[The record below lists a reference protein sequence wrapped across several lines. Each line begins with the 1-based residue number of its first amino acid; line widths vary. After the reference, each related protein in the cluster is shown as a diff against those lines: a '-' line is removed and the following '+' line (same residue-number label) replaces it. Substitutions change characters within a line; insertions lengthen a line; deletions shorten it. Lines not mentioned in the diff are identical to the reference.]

1 MVKLSRFDIEFDN
14 TESAY
19 FAGQE
24 VSGKVVIETSEPK
37 KINEILLE
45 LKGRAKTYWTKYSGK
60 SRMHCSQAEPY
71 FCEQFNTCYTHQFT
85 QTTSDNKKER
95 ILPHGRHEIPFSFT
109 LPKTLPTSFEGDF
122 GFIRYT
128 CKAICERPW
137 DVDIVSKRA
146 FTVIGIEDIN
156 QDPEAMEP
164 ACETECI
171 STVKL
176 CCQKQGLI
184 AVKMLIDRTG
194 FTPGEKILVNTVITN
209 DSTKMIRCLTL
220 KMKQYVDYRAKTF
233 SGNEEM
239 KQVNRLIVK
248 KEKGDI
254 ASHST
259 FAWTNEIIDV
269 PPIPPRLSRC
279 KIIQNSYMIELD
291 VDGNATTVIPIRI
304 GTIPCLAALFRRS
317 LNGSGENDGNDDN
330 DNENRINGDITV
342 NDSTSI
348 VPNNKAK
355 IQVTITTEN
364 GQTLDNTSETDELSP
379 DTELMLL
386 SKKRVRI
393 PSSILSELYPK
404 LPNPYYRQSLFGEVD
419 ISEDQE
425 RVQYGDTKFAPKY
438 PFYTD

>member
-1 MVKLSRFDIEFDN
+1 MVKLARFDIEFSN
-14 TESAY
+14 AESAY

-24 VSGKVVIETSEPK
+24 VSGKVVIENSEPK

-45 LKGRAKTYWTKYSGK
+45 LKGRAKTYWTKHSGK
-60 SRMHCSQAEPY
+60 SRVHCSQAEPY
-71 FCEQFNTCYTHQFT
+71 FCEQFNTCYTHRFT

-95 ILPHGRHEIPFSFT
+95 ILPYGKHEIPFSFT
-109 LPKTLPTSFEGDF
+109 LPKTLPTSFEGEF

-137 DVDIVSKRA
+137 DVDIISKRA

-171 STVKL
+171 SSVKH

-184 AVKMLIDRTG
+184 TIKMSLDRTG
-194 FTPGEKILVNTVITN
+194 FTPGEKIQVNALITN

-233 SGNEEM
+233 AGSEEM
-239 KQVNRLIVK
+239 KQVNRIIAK
-248 KEKGDI
+248 KEKNDI
-254 ASHST
+254 ASRST
-259 FAWTNEIIDV
+259 FTWTNEIIDV
-269 PPIPPRLSRC
+269 PPVPPRLSRC
-279 KIIQNSYMIELD
+279 KIIQNTYMIELD
-291 VDGNATTVIPIRI
+291 VDGNQTTVIPIQI
-304 GTIPCLAALFRRS
+304 GTIPCLATLFKRNLYGDEKNDS
-317 LNGSGENDGNDDN
+317 DENK
-330 DNENRINGDITV
+330 INGDVAINKLTPIQ
-342 NDSTSI
+342 SS
-348 VPNNKAK
+348 NKAK
-355 IQVTITTEN
+355 IQVTVTTEN
-364 GQTLDNTSETDELSP
+364 GQTLDNTSETDDELSP
-379 DTELMLL
+379 DTEIMLL

-404 LPNPYYRQSLFGEVD
+404 LPNPYYRKSLFGEVD

-425 RVQYGDTKFAPKY
+425 HVQYGDTKFVPKY